1 MRNKGYRPQG
11 DMRPP
16 APPCGKSEV
25 GRKEES
31 MTDINEVLDLMILAI
46 EKQHKIHDQFLK
58 HIAILDARISVL
70 EQENKE
76 LKNDKLNAQ
85 GHTIFDETDDV
96 IDKFNR
102 ECKEFFDGVMKHGK
116 NVE

>member
-1 MRNKGYRPQG
+1 M
-11 DMRPP
+11 
-16 APPCGKSEV
+16 
-25 GRKEES
+25 
-31 MTDINEVLDLMILAI
+31 NEILDLMILAV
-46 EKQHKIHDQFLK
+46 EKQNKINEQLLK

-70 EQENKE
+70 EAENKE

-96 IDKFNR
+96 IDKFDR
-102 ECKEFFDGVMKHGK
+102 DCREFFKGAMKHGK

>member
-1 MRNKGYRPQG
+1 M
-11 DMRPP
+11 
-16 APPCGKSEV
+16 
-25 GRKEES
+25 
-31 MTDINEVLDLMILAI
+31 NEILDLMILSI
-46 EKQHKIHDQFLK
+46 EKQNKINEQLLK
-58 HIAILDARISVL
+58 RIAILDARIDVL
-70 EQENKE
+70 EAENKE

-102 ECKEFFDGVMKHGK
+102 DCREFFEGAMKHGK